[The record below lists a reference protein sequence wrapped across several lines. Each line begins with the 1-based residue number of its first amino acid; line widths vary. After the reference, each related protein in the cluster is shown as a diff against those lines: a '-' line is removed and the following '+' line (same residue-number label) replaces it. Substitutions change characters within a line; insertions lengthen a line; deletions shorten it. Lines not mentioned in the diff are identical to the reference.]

1 MLEEDVLLNFMNRNM
16 INATQQV
23 VDKLKVA
30 AGNGFIGDYTIDGD
44 KETQKWLIEL
54 EIKDLSNELKIKDN
68 KIRLFPSLYAAW
80 GVYKSESYLILI
92 NHDKE
97 FRIPKY
103 LEETNVNSGAW
114 VAIIQELD
122 LPLKN
127 DFNDKAQEI
136 LGAGWEI
143 IAKNGFKKIKFDTGI
158 AAGFSLRDL
167 FFDIS
172 LYKIKS
178 KFTQTGQLHQLIGSV
193 LVKGA
198 SYRLLPYSNTVVR
211 QFEDIFENGN
221 KYIPFDNILASYVAS
236 DFKFAY
242 LDLYRCI
249 EKLESL
255 YFLSDLYKKLS
266 LKNTSLLDF
275 CKSIDDSIGLYRL
288 DSHTNLLKKL
298 LGSIEKNNKTFKDNS
313 RKFLYLIFLTM
324 KLPVSVNRFK
334 CIKYIVLYSDGFYD
348 SFIKNIIKESEK
360 LNKVRNFIVHLSPN
374 QVNEV
379 LPQDSLGWNEYICNI
394 LYLVKILYD
403 INQDLF
409 EI

>member
-1 MLEEDVLLNFMNRNM
+1 M
-16 INATQQV
+16 
-23 VDKLKVA
+23 
-30 AGNGFIGDYTIDGD
+30 
-44 KETQKWLIEL
+44 
-54 EIKDLSNELKIKDN
+54 
-68 KIRLFPSLYAAW
+68 
-80 GVYKSESYLILI
+80 
-92 NHDKE
+92 
-97 FRIPKY
+97 
-103 LEETNVNSGAW
+103 
-114 VAIIQELD
+114 
-122 LPLKN
+122 
-127 DFNDKAQEI
+127 
-136 LGAGWEI
+136 
-143 IAKNGFKKIKFDTGI
+143 
-158 AAGFSLRDL
+158 RDL

>member
-16 INATQQV
+16 SNATQQV
-23 VDKLKVA
+23 INKLKVA
-30 AGNGFIGDYTIDGD
+30 AGNGFIDDYTIDGD
-44 KETQKWLIEL
+44 KETQKWLVEL

>member
-1 MLEEDVLLNFMNRNM
+1 MNRNM
-16 INATQQV
+16 SNATQQV
-23 VDKLKVA
+23 INKLKVA
-30 AGNGFIGDYTIDGD
+30 AGNGFIDDYTIDGD
-44 KETQKWLIEL
+44 KETQKWLVEL

>member
-1 MLEEDVLLNFMNRNM
+1 MNRNM

>member
-1 MLEEDVLLNFMNRNM
+1 MNRNM

-30 AGNGFIGDYTIDGD
+30 AGNGFIDDYTIDGD

-92 NHDKE
+92 NHDKK

-103 LEETNVNSGAW
+103 LEETSINSGAW

>member
-1 MLEEDVLLNFMNRNM
+1 MNRNM

-127 DFNDKAQEI
+127 NFNDKAQEI

>member
-92 NHDKE
+92 NHDKK

-103 LEETNVNSGAW
+103 LEETSINSGAW

-127 DFNDKAQEI
+127 NFNEEAKEI
-136 LGAGWEI
+136 LGADWEI
-143 IAKNGFKKIKFDTGI
+143 IPKNGFKKIKFDTNIG
-158 AAGFSLRDL
+158 AGSSLIDL